1 MLEHVGVGSCTE
13 AHPLYTASIALMV
26 LTIVVGTPSLF
37 FYSAPYGRFHAKW
50 SVSVPSWIG
59 WIIMEIPSPIVFV
72 AMLYALSHESSWVDH
87 AVSDAATAMWLFHY
101 IYRSVIYPLRFK
113 SPNKPMDLW
122 PVILAIF
129 FNVANATMNVYA
141 LACPAKASVFG
152 VSFLVSLFSWPFSG
166 IFRPWDAL
174 QLRLCAGVSLYLLG
188 LAANR
193 HSDAILRALRRPG
206 DATYALPR
214 GGLFEYVSAANYAGE
229 LLQWCGYALA
239 VATPAAALFAAATAA
254 NLVPRA
260 LAYHRDY
267 RARFPSYPPQ
277 RKAII
282 PFLL

>member
-1 MLEHVGVGSCTE
+1 
-13 AHPLYTASIALMV
+13 
-26 LTIVVGTPSLF
+26 
-37 FYSAPYGRFHAKW
+37 
-50 SVSVPSWIG
+50 
-59 WIIMEIPSPIVFV
+59 MEIPSPIVFV

-101 IYRSVIYPLRFK
+101 IYRSVSVSMWNARLISRKHFTYFGLPLLVLHRSVIYPLRFK

-267 RARFPSYPPQ
+267 RARFPGYPPQ